1 MRKRYMIPAAC
12 MLVCAALTAGAAAAS
27 VGGGKVQPA
36 AQVQAEAGAAT
47 VQPGSES
54 SRTTANA
61 YESQGMTARNDK
73 VTVTA
78 DALRLRT
85 SPDTEGDNIKG
96 TVPGGTV
103 LERLYEGNGWSVV
116 RTDSGE
122 FYVSSAYLAEGQK
135 AGQPVKEETKGQG
148 EAGTQLQSG
157 TEVGLNS
164 SLQYAEFSKINS
176 GKAVLYKS
184 TAENRKNK
192 TIGLNAGHGT
202 AGGGSVKTLCH
213 PDGSAKVT
221 GGTTAAGATTAAAV
235 SAGMTFA
242 DGTPE
247 ASVTLRMAQILKE
260 RLLAEGYDVLM
271 LRDGED
277 VQLDNIARTVL
288 ANNYADCHISLH
300 WDSTSSDKGCF
311 FMSVPSNERYRS
323 MEPVASHWQ
332 QHNSLGEALVEGLRG
347 AGNKIFSSGAM
358 EMDLTQTSYSTVP
371 SVDIELGVKG
381 SSHSEDTLN
390 RLADGLVA
398 GIHAYFGF

>member
-12 MLVCAALTAGAAAAS
+12 MLVCAALAAGAAAAS

-271 LRDGED
+271 LRDRED

-371 SVDIELGVKG
+371 SVDIELGDKG

>member
-12 MLVCAALTAGAAAAS
+12 MLVCAALAAGAAAAS

-323 MEPVASHWQ
+323 MEPVTSHWQ

-371 SVDIELGVKG
+371 SVDIELGDKG

>member
-12 MLVCAALTAGAAAAS
+12 MLVCAALAAGAAAAS

-371 SVDIELGVKG
+371 SVDIELGDKG

-398 GIHAYFGF
+398 GIYAYFGF

>member
-12 MLVCAALTAGAAAAS
+12 MLVCAALAAGAAAAS

-135 AGQPVKEETKGQG
+135 AGQPVKGETKGQG

-371 SVDIELGVKG
+371 SVDIELGDKG

>member
-12 MLVCAALTAGAAAAS
+12 MLVCAALAAGAAAAS

-85 SPDTEGDNIKG
+85 SPDTDGDNIKG

-122 FYVSSAYLAEGQK
+122 FYVSSAYLAERQK

-371 SVDIELGVKG
+371 SVDIELGDKG

>member
-12 MLVCAALTAGAAAAS
+12 MLVCAALAAGAAAAS
-27 VGGGKVQPA
+27 VRGGKVQPA

-122 FYVSSAYLAEGQK
+122 FYVSSAYLAERQK

-358 EMDLTQTSYSTVP
+358 EMDLTQTSYSTGP
-371 SVDIELGVKG
+371 SVDIELGDKG

>member
-12 MLVCAALTAGAAAAS
+12 MLVCTALAAGAAAAS

-371 SVDIELGVKG
+371 SVDIELGDKG

>member
-12 MLVCAALTAGAAAAS
+12 MLVCAALAAGAAAAS

-164 SLQYAEFSKINS
+164 SLQYAEFSKINR

-371 SVDIELGVKG
+371 SVDIELGDKG

>member
-12 MLVCAALTAGAAAAS
+12 MLVCAALAAGAAAAS

-323 MEPVASHWQ
+323 MAPVASHWL

-371 SVDIELGVKG
+371 SVDIELGDKG

>member
-12 MLVCAALTAGAAAAS
+12 MLVCAALAAGAAAAS

-78 DALRLRT
+78 NALRLRT

-157 TEVGLNS
+157 MEVGLNS

-371 SVDIELGVKG
+371 SVDIELGDKG

>member
-1 MRKRYMIPAAC
+1 MRKRYMIPADC
-12 MLVCAALTAGAAAAS
+12 MLVCAALAAGAAAAS

-371 SVDIELGVKG
+371 SVDIELGDKG

>member
-12 MLVCAALTAGAAAAS
+12 MLVCAALATGAAAAS

-61 YESQGMTARNDK
+61 YESQGMTARNEK

-96 TVPGGTV
+96 TVTGGTV

-116 RTDSGE
+116 RTEGGE
-122 FYVSSAYLAEGQK
+122 FYVSSAYLTEGQK
-135 AGQPVKEETKGQG
+135 AGQPVKEETKGRG
-148 EAGTQLQSG
+148 EAGAQLQSG
-157 TEVGLNS
+157 TEIGLNS

-221 GGTTAAGATTAAAV
+221 GGTTAAGAATAAAV

-300 WDSTSSDKGCF
+300 WDSTANDKGCF

-371 SVDIELGVKG
+371 SVDIELGDKG

>member
-27 VGGGKVQPA
+27 VRGGKVQPA

-371 SVDIELGVKG
+371 SVDIELGDKG